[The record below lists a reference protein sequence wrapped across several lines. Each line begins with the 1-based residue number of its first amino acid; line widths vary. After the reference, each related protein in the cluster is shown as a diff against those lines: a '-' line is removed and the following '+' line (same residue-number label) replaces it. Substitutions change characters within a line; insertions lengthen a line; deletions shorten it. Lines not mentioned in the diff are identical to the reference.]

1 QVNTA
6 IHLLVDI
13 SGSMDGRRLAIAK
26 EAVFAL
32 VKALAHQRGINLAL
46 TLFPAHY
53 PYNQDISGRHDVYP
67 VAPLLK
73 HGQKPTGTMLWPLYA
88 RGCTPLAESLR
99 YVLASMVP
107 LTESRKLVVLL
118 TDGEPNDFQSAR
130 IALEEARTLG
140 VEVATLGIEGLY
152 NTSLFPICEIVDRV
166 EHLPQKAFKLLESL
180 LTTNKE

>member
-32 VKALAHQRGINLAL
+32 VKALVHQRGINLAL

-67 VAPLLK
+67 VASLLK
-73 HGQKPTGTMLWPLYA
+73 HGQKPSGTMLWPLYA

-107 LTESRKLVVLL
+107 LTETRKLVVLL
-118 TDGEPNDFQSAR
+118 TDGEPDDFQSAR
-130 IALEEARTLG
+130 IALEEAKAIG
-140 VEVATLGIEGLY
+140 IEVATLGIEGLY
-152 NTSLFPICEIVDRV
+152 NTSLFPVCEIVDRV
-166 EHLPQKAFKLLESL
+166 DHLPQKAFKLLESL
-180 LTTNKE
+180 LTPNKE